1 MQSREFKE
9 AVFEQFAKIGQALS
23 SPKRLEII
31 DVLAQGERDVETL
44 ATEVSMTVANA
55 SRHLQVLKNAR
66 LVTSRKQGVRVFY
79 QLADPIV
86 LRSWKNLQALAE
98 SRLPEVNEVVR
109 HYFRL
114 RDGMEPVSR
123 EELLRKVQAGDVV
136 VLDVRPRDEYAAG
149 HISGARSIPL
159 PELEQRLEEIPPDR
173 DIVAYCRGP
182 YCVLAV
188 KAIEILRRQGRQAF
202 RLVDGFP
209 EWREAG
215 LPVEHHSN
223 T

>member
-1 MQSREFKE
+1 MRSREFKE
-9 AVFEQFAKIGQALS
+9 AVFEQFARIGQAFS

-44 ATEVSMTVANA
+44 AAEVSIAVANT

-66 LVTSRKQGVRVFY
+66 LVAARKQGVRTLY
-79 QLADPIV
+79 RLADPIV
-86 LRSWKNLQALAE
+86 LRSWKSLQALAE
-98 SRLPEVNEVVR
+98 SRLPEVNETVR

-123 EELLRKVQAGDVV
+123 EELLRRTQTGDVV
-136 VLDVRPRDEYAAG
+136 VLDVRPRDEYEAG
-149 HISGARSIPL
+149 HIAGARSIPL
-159 PELEQRLEEIPPDR
+159 SEIEQRLGEIPPDH

-188 KAIEILRRQGRQAF
+188 KALEILRRRGRTAF

-215 LPVEHHSN
+215 LPVEFH
-223 T
+223 